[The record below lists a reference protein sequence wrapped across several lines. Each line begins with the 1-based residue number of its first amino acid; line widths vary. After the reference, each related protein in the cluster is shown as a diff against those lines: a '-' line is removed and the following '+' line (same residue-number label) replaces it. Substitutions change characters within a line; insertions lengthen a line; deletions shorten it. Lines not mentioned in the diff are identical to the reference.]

1 MRVKGTKTLRQRYPL
16 SARPGAT
23 LVEVLVITAV
33 LAVGLW
39 GTMEIFGPGMRLKR
53 HAASEHM
60 ATRFAESEQARLG
73 ELPMALVARRA
84 TVLTLGLDAT
94 ELNTIQVAEARGFQ
108 PAGSVVIDGERIQYA
123 SVTDNAFPLPDT
135 LNGLTR
141 GVNGSTPALHPIGA
155 QVFTDLVD
163 SSISSSSSPNSWDY
177 LYKVH
182 TVIGERIEVS
192 PYVYPRFGP
201 GVRSTQLAYFPRPYQ
216 PDQTFADLTTPVA
229 ATSVVGPSDLNFS
242 EDFWTYDRYY
252 YVDEDGNGTPDAAY
266 LTFDEY
272 AANVDV
278 VRTRLA
284 LALAAADVSMTVE
297 DATGFPATGLVLID
311 AEWIAY
317 SSRTNTTLDGLTRGM
332 KGTAPAAHALAAVV
346 WGSDGRDTDISGN
359 PIKEPRWLLLN
370 YSYMDAAGQVNDVV
384 GQPHE
389 LAPNLATT
397 LTAAL
402 LMADV
407 TMTVADASGFPS
419 AGVVL
424 IDQELI
430 SFASHTNTTL
440 DGLTRGANG
449 TVAAD
454 HALGSD
460 VVLTSPPSTL
470 ILRYADV
477 GGKIIPGSESVFRV
491 VGTSLHTPKSM
502 ALPYVDDDPATP
514 LVDESTPE
522 GPGIFAFL
530 YRGEK
535 QTPNQVALPL
545 PGETLLAN
553 YDFPGHKGLL
563 DVSLTAAP
571 LLQDVYLPEII
582 CEDHFVPNKS
592 PYEIRL
598 DYRPLDGDSALTDSC
613 FEKYENPPGS
623 GIWYSLPVTIM
634 AVVKDTPQVF
644 SVTLPGSPPVI
655 VTQSGR
661 LCPDLTAKYQDR
673 TGPDASAQDIDQVDG
688 ANGILRFAPEIGG
701 KWVRVYYRALDRYI
715 SNVVK
720 SAAEYAIYT
729 PGDFDTGTPAPEPS
743 IGLPAIWDAT
753 TSQWKTLYQDSSIS
767 RVMATPR
774 QFWLAPAI
782 DPATNTQIRG
792 VFTVPPGTQFYQG
805 AQVAVDYA
813 YDDTKRI
820 GGETHKI
827 EPLPPD
833 KGGGYGFVLNHPNVT
848 AITSIRGASA
858 TVRVAQRST
867 MAFNKLKSFDLH
879 TQAVWRGSEGG

>member
-1 MRVKGTKTLRQRYPL
+1 MSQRYPL

-23 LVEVLVITAV
+23 LVEVLVITVV
-33 LAVGLW
+33 LVIGLW
-39 GTMEIFGPGMRLKR
+39 GTMEVFGPGMRLKR

-73 ELPMALVARRA
+73 ELPMALVARKA

-94 ELNTIQVAEARGFQ
+94 EIGTMQVVEARGFQ
-108 PAGSVVIDGERIQYA
+108 PAGVVLIDGERIQYA
-123 SVTDNAFPLPDT
+123 SVTDNVFPLPDT

-141 GVNGSTPALHPIGA
+141 GLNGSVAAVHPKGA
-155 QVFTDLVD
+155 QVSTDLVD

-182 TVIGERIEVS
+182 TVIGERIETS
-192 PYVYPRFGP
+192 PYVYLRFGP

-216 PDQTFADLTTPVA
+216 PDQTFADLANPSSPTA
-229 ATSVVGPSDLNFS
+229 VVGPPDIKPA
-242 EDFWTYDRYY
+242 EDCWTYNRYY
-252 YVDEDGNGTPDAAY
+252 YVDEDGGGTPDATY

-272 AANVDV
+272 FINVHDNTNNEPRWLLLNYSYV
-278 VRTRLA
+278 
-284 LALAAADVSMTVE
+284 D
-297 DATGFPATGLVLID
+297 DATGQVNDVVGAQYQLSPPPNPYTTLSAPVLPADTTMSVADASAFPSAGVVMVD
-311 AEWIAY
+311 QEVVSYA
-317 SSRTNTTLDGLTRGM
+317 SHTNTTLDGLTRG
-332 KGTAPAAHALAAVV
+332 KSGTTAVGHAA
-346 WGSDGRDTDISGN
+346 IS
-359 PIKEPRWLLLN
+359 RVLLV
-370 YSYMDAAGQVNDVV
+370 S
-384 GQPHE
+384 PS
-389 LAPNLATT
+389 TT
-397 LTAAL
+397 LTADL
-402 LMADV
+402 LMADA
-407 TMTVADASGFPS
+407 TMTVADASAFPS

-430 SFASHTNTTL
+430 SYAGHTNTTL
-440 DGLTRGANG
+440 DGLTRGVNG

-454 HALGSD
+454 HALDSQVQ
-460 VVLTSPPSTL
+460 VVLTSPPPT
-470 ILRYADV
+470 IKLRYADV

-491 VGTSLHTPKSM
+491 VGTSLRTPMSM
-502 ALPYVDDDPATP
+502 ALPYVDDDPTTP

-522 GPGIFAFL
+522 GPGIFAFDF
-530 YRGEK
+530 RAQK
-535 QTPNQVALPL
+535 QTRNQVALPL

-563 DVSLTAAP
+563 DVSLTTAP
-571 LLQDVYLPEII
+571 SYQDVYLPEII

-598 DYRPLDGDSALTDSC
+598 NYKPLDGDSALTDSC

-623 GIWYSLPVTIM
+623 GNWYSLPVTVM
-634 AVVKDTPQVF
+634 AVVKDAPQTFV
-644 SVTLPGSPPVI
+644 VTLPGSPPVI
-655 VTQSGR
+655 VAQSGR

-743 IGLPAIWDAT
+743 IGLPAIWDADAT
-753 TSQWKTLYQDSSIS
+753 PPQWKTLYRDSSIS

-792 VFTVPPGTQFYQG
+792 AFTVPPGTQFYQG
-805 AQVAVDYA
+805 AEVAVDYA
-813 YDDTKRI
+813 YDGTKRI

-833 KGGGYGFVLNHPNVT
+833 KGGGYGFTLNHPNVT